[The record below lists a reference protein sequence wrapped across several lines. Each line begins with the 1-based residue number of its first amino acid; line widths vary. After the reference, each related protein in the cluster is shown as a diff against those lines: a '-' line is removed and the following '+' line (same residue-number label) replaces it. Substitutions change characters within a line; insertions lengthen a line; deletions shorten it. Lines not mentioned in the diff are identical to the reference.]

1 VSISSARRNR
11 SDILGSKKTTSF
23 DGKSYAAKLPTRP
36 GVYLMRDEAGEPLYV
51 GKARN
56 LRKRVG
62 SYFDARPKIERIM
75 RMVARI
81 RHIEV
86 SLTRTEGEALLLENE
101 WIKSLGPR
109 YNILLRDDKSYP
121 WIVLS
126 TDHPFPR
133 IGFHRGAR
141 DSGKRYFGPYPS
153 AGSVRESI
161 NLIQKLFRIRNCED
175 SYFAHRNRPCLQHQ
189 IRRCTAPC
197 VGLVSQDIYAEQV
210 SDAILFLQGKN
221 QKVLTRLIARMEQAS
236 KNLEFEIAALYRD
249 QINTLKQMQAQ
260 QFVCGSQADVD
271 FVALA
276 QERGQSCVQVISV
289 RGGRNLG
296 QRNYFPSQAEGCAA
310 DAVMEAFLGQ
320 YYQDRHPPGQVVI
333 SDDFAG
339 AGLLASVFTQT
350 VGRQVVL
357 QARPRGAR
365 RKMLELATRNARQA
379 LQMRLASKANITA
392 QFEALQALLNL
403 EEPPAS
409 VECFDISH
417 TAGQQTVGACVVFDG
432 NGPVKSRYRRYNLK
446 GIEPGDDYA
455 AMRQVL
461 KRRYGRMQ
469 AEEATLPD
477 LVLIDGGKGQLR
489 QAEDVLAELG
499 LTGIPLVGIAK
510 GRGRRAGE
518 EEWITAAPYRALHPG
533 PESPASHLVQQIRD
547 EAHRFAIT
555 GHRGRRQK
563 AATRSTLERIPGIGP
578 RRRRALLNHFGGL
591 QGVSKAGIE
600 ELSSVPGISRVLAT
614 EIFRALH

>member
-1 VSISSARRNR
+1 MSGKGA
-11 SDILGSKKTTSF
+11 KPF
-23 DGKSYAAKLPTRP
+23 DGKAFATRLPTRP

-56 LRKRVG
+56 LRKRVA

-81 RHIEV
+81 RQVEV

-101 WIKSLGPR
+101 WIKSLHPR
-109 YNILLRDDKSYP
+109 YNVLLRDDKSYP
-121 WIVLS
+121 WIVLT
-126 TDHPFPR
+126 TDHDVPR
-133 IGFHRGAR
+133 VAFHRGAR

-161 NLIQKLFRIRNCED
+161 NLIQKLFRLRNCED
-175 SYFAHRNRPCLQHQ
+175 SYFAHRSRPCLQHQ

-197 VGLVSQDIYAEQV
+197 VGLVSQAEYAEQV
-210 SDAILFLQGKN
+210 NDASLFLQGRN
-221 QKVLTRLIARMEQAS
+221 QEVMTRLIARMEQAARA
-236 KNLEFEIAALYRD
+236 LDYEAAALFRD

-260 QFVCGSQADVD
+260 QFVSGRQADID
-271 FVALA
+271 FIALA
-276 QERGQSCVQVISV
+276 QAQGSSCVQVVVI

-296 QRNYFPSQAEGCAA
+296 QRSHFPSQAEGAEA
-310 DAVMEAFLGQ
+310 EEVMEAFLGQ
-320 YYQDRHPPGQVVI
+320 FYQERQPPEQIVVSHPVANLQ
-333 SDDFAG
+333 
-339 AGLLASVFTQT
+339 LLADMLSARAERKVSV
-350 VGRQVVL
+350 
-357 QARPRGAR
+357 QARPRGER
-365 RKMLELATRNARQA
+365 RKMLELAAGNASQA
-379 LQMRLASKANITA
+379 LLMRLAGKANMSA
-392 QFEALQALLNL
+392 QFEALQNLLNL
-403 EEPPAS
+403 AETPACI
-409 VECFDISH
+409 ECFDISH
-417 TAGQQTVGACVVFDG
+417 TAGNQAVGSCVVFDA

-446 GIEPGDDYA
+446 GIQPGDDYA

-461 KRRYGRMQ
+461 GRRYARAQ
-469 AEEATLPD
+469 TDEAALPD

-489 QAEDVLAELG
+489 QAVEVLGECG
-499 LTGIPLVGIAK
+499 LADIPLVGIAK
-510 GRGRRAGE
+510 GRSRRPGE
-518 EEWITAAPYRALHPG
+518 EEWITVKPQRALHPG

-563 AATRSTLERIPGIGP
+563 ATTRSSLEQIPGIGP

-591 QGVSKAGIE
+591 QGVARAGVE
-600 ELSSVPGISRVLAT
+600 ELSSVPGISRVLAE

>member
-1 VSISSARRNR
+1 
-11 SDILGSKKTTSF
+11 LGGKDEKTF
-23 DGKSYAAKLPTRP
+23 DGKSYAARLPTRP
-36 GVYLMRDEAGEPLYV
+36 GVYLMRDQDGAPLYV

-56 LRKRVG
+56 LRKRVA

-75 RMVARI
+75 RMVAKI
-81 RHIEV
+81 RKIEV

-101 WIKSLGPR
+101 WIKALGPR

-126 TDHPFPR
+126 TDHAYPR
-133 IGFHRGAR
+133 IAFHRGAR

-197 VGLVSQDIYAEQV
+197 VGLVSQKDYAEQV
-210 SDAILFLQGKN
+210 SDAVLFLQGKN
-221 QKVLTRLIARMEQAS
+221 QKVLTRLIARMEQAAQA
-236 KNLEFEIAALYRD
+236 LEFESAALYRD
-249 QINTLKQMQAQ
+249 QISTLKQMQAQ
-260 QFVCGSQADVD
+260 QFVAGAQADID
-271 FVALA
+271 IVALA
-276 QERGQSCVQVISV
+276 QERGQSCVQVVSI

-296 QRNYFPSQAEGCAA
+296 QRSYFPSQAEGREEAE
-310 DAVMEAFLGQ
+310 VMEAFLGQ
-320 YYQDRHPPGQVVI
+320 YYQERHPPSQIVI
-333 SDDFAG
+333 SHGIGAAG
-339 AGLLASVFTQT
+339 ELLASVLCQAA
-350 VGRQVVL
+350 GRKVSL
-357 QARPRGAR
+357 QSHPRGTR
-365 RKMLELATRNARQA
+365 RQMLELAKGNALQS
-379 LQMRLASKANITA
+379 LQMRLASKANMAA
-392 QFEALQALLNL
+392 QFEVLQALLNL
-403 EEPPAS
+403 DAPPTNI
-409 VECFDISH
+409 ECFDISH
-417 TAGQQTVGACVVFDG
+417 TAGQQTVGACVVFDPD
-432 NGPVKSRYRRYNLK
+432 GPVKSRYRRYNLK

-461 KRRYGRMQ
+461 TRRYGRIQ

-489 QAEDVLAELG
+489 QAEDVLGELG

-510 GRGRRAGE
+510 GRARRPGE
-518 EEWITAAPYRALHPG
+518 EEWVMASPYRALHPG
-533 PESPASHLVQQIRD
+533 PESPASHLVQQVRD

-591 QGVSKAGIE
+591 QGVSRAGVE
-600 ELSSVPGISRVLAT
+600 ELSSVPGISQVLAE

>member
-1 VSISSARRNR
+1 MVNAK
-11 SDILGSKKTTSF
+11 GKQPF
-23 DGKSYAAKLPTRP
+23 DGKSFAARLPTRP
-36 GVYLMRDEAGEPLYV
+36 GVYLMRDESGEPLYV

-56 LRKRVG
+56 LRKRVA

-81 RHIEV
+81 RQIEV

-101 WIKSLGPR
+101 WIKALRPR

-121 WIVLS
+121 WIALS

-133 IGFHRGAR
+133 VAFHRGAR

-175 SYFAHRNRPCLQHQ
+175 SYFSHRKRPCLQHQ

-197 VGLVSQDIYAEQV
+197 VGLVSRDSYAEQV

-221 QKVLTRLIARMEQAS
+221 QVVLTRLIARMEQAS
-236 KNLEFEIAALYRD
+236 RALEFEAAALYRD
-249 QINTLKQMQAQ
+249 QIGTLKQMQAQ
-260 QFVCGSQADVD
+260 QFVSGRQADID
-271 FVALA
+271 FIALA
-276 QERGQSCVQVISV
+276 QEQGLSCVQVVSI

-296 QRNYFPSQAEGCAA
+296 QRSHFPAQAEDCPAEE
-310 DAVMEAFLGQ
+310 VMEAFLGQ
-320 YYQDRHPPGQVVI
+320 YYQARQPPAQIVLSHAPQNPV
-333 SDDFAG
+333 
-339 AGLLASVFTQT
+339 LLASVFSSSAERK
-350 VGRQVVL
+350 VSL
-357 QARPRGAR
+357 QAHPRGDR
-365 RKMLELATRNARQA
+365 RKMLQLATSNARQS
-379 LQMRLASKANITA
+379 LKMRLASKANMAT
-392 QFEALQALLNL
+392 QFEALQGLLDL
-403 EEPPAS
+403 DEAPAS

-417 TAGQQTVGACVVFDG
+417 TAGQQAVGACVVFDS
-432 NGPVKSRYRRYNLK
+432 NGPVKSRYRRYNLT

-461 KRRYGRMQ
+461 SRRYGRMQ
-469 AEEATLPD
+469 AQEGTLPG

-489 QAEDVLAELG
+489 QAEDVFAELG
-499 LTGIPLVGIAK
+499 LTGIPVIGIAK

-518 EEWITAAPYRALHPG
+518 EDWITAAPYRALHPG

-563 AATRSTLERIPGIGP
+563 AATRSTLELIPGIGP

-591 QGVSKAGIE
+591 QGVSKAGVE
-600 ELSSVPGISRVLAT
+600 ELSSVPGINRVLAE